1 MISPLPKQTTHRRR
15 RGTVLVWFVFIVPFM
30 LLILLALT
38 DYAGMSLARVQLKN
52 AVDAASLS
60 AVKSW
65 EGNGSTAALQDAE
78 LVFAA
83 NPVIAQTLGG
93 DNPHARALVVTDPL
107 LDTDLATALTGTF
120 LGYVAD
126 VGGQHVFHD
135 LSIAADLPLPTDASL
150 SRCVCVRKTVQVSSM
165 TRHWL
170 GLELGPYTITV
181 ESFAR
186 LSPDLGQPQLVHVD
200 ALASE

>member
-1 MISPLPKQTTHRRR
+1 MMSPLLQRTPHPDR
-15 RGTVLVWFVFIVPFM
+15 RGTILVWFVFIVPFM

-38 DYAGMSLARVQLKN
+38 DYAGMSLARVQVKN

-65 EGNGSTAALQDAE
+65 ESHGSTAALQDAE

-93 DNPHARALVVTDPL
+93 DNPQARPLIVTDPV
-107 LDTDLATALTGTF
+107 LDLDLATALTGTF

-135 LSIAADLPLPTDASL
+135 LSAVADLPLPTDAAL
-150 SRCVCVRKTVQVSSM
+150 ARCVCVRKTVQVSSM
-165 TRHWL
+165 TRRWL
-170 GLELGPYTITV
+170 GLELGPYVITV

-186 LSPDLGQPQLVHVD
+186 LSPEAGQPQLVHVD